1 MDYNNKCAQI
11 RKRSFDLVIN
21 AGKGHLGGSL
31 SCVEILV
38 TLYYGGIL
46 RFDPSDINSRTRDKL
61 ILSKGHANNS
71 LYVILAD
78 LGFFSESELDS
89 YAQDG
94 SFLGGHSDSIVPGIE
109 IISGSLG
116 HGIGVGAGMALGH
129 KLNKEDNKVFI
140 IIGDG
145 ECQEGSVWETGLFAS
160 HHKLNNLTVFLD
172 RNGLSCE
179 DFTENTAGLG
189 NLEDKWK
196 AFGWDVKVVDGHNI
210 DKIFEALK
218 DSSQR
223 KSDSPLMIIANTVKG
238 KGIYCLENTPQS
250 HHTLPNRDEIGKIRE
265 CLKC

>member
-1 MDYNNKCAQI
+1 MDYKKKCAQI
-11 RKRSFDLVIN
+11 RGKTFETVVN

-38 TLYYGGIL
+38 ALYYGGIL
-46 RFDPSDINSRTRDKL
+46 RCDPSDINSRTRDKL

-71 LYVILAD
+71 LYVILSD
-78 LGFFSESELDS
+78 LGFFAESELES
-89 YAQDG
+89 YAKDG

-129 KLNKEDNKVFI
+129 KLNKENNKVFV

-145 ECQEGSVWETGLFAS
+145 ECQEGSVWEAGLFAN
-160 HHKLNNLTVFLD
+160 HHNLNNLTVFLD
-172 RNGLSCE
+172 RNGLGCE
-179 DFTENTAGLG
+179 DFIENTSSLG

-210 DKIFEALK
+210 NEIFEALK
-218 DSSQR
+218 DSGE
-223 KSDSPLMIIANTVKG
+223 KKTGGPLMIIANTVKG
-238 KGIYCLENTPQS
+238 KGVYCLENTPES
-250 HHTLPNRDEIGKIRE
+250 HHTLPDRDEIERVRE
-265 CLKC
+265 DLAC